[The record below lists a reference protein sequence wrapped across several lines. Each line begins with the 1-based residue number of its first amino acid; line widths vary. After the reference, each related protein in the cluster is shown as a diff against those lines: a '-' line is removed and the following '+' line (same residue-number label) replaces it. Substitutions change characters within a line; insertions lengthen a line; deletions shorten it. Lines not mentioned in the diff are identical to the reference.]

1 MSSAPWD
8 PRGEAQNALRTI
20 AADPQYGAEAL
31 SSAQMLTNLLK
42 DMLPDAPREANVLI
56 TAAGAGVPTALQGYL
71 AQGMDV
77 GTATQLA
84 AGTLAER
91 TALTADACAW
101 ATSSLA
107 TVLLPL
113 AVTPQASVPAGTAPL
128 PGGTAPLPGGTAP
141 LPGSDHPTMA
151 PQGTGPGPVAYGSG
165 AVAYGPPATLAA
177 GPGGGR
183 AAGVSLLA
191 AAFAAVGALATILA
205 CAFSIVHFYNSDGTY
220 ASSES
225 LFSLSSRGAAW
236 NWIGLVV
243 AAALSVVA
251 ALLLVASRTPW
262 VRAGAAGVV
271 GAFGIAVIFIF
282 AAYQFTLGPVS
293 DGSGP
298 AGGEKLG
305 VFGGL
310 LLLVAGVLGFV
321 AAARGDR
328 AVTPAGTPGV
338 TPTGTPGVT
347 PTGAPGQP
355 TS

>member
-1 MSSAPWD
+1 MASAPWD
-8 PRGEAQNALRTI
+8 PRGEALNALRTI
-20 AADPQYGAEAL
+20 AADPQYGVEAL
-31 SSAQMLTNLLK
+31 ASAQMMTNLLK

-107 TVLLPL
+107 TALLPR
-113 AVTPQASVPAGTAPL
+113 AAPL
-128 PGGTAPLPGGTAP
+128 ASGPGGTSPLPA
-141 LPGSDHPTMA
+141 SDHPTMA
-151 PQGTGPGPVAYGSG
+151 SQGTGPGPVPYGPG
-165 AVAYGPPATLAA
+165 AVAYGPAATLAA
-177 GPGGGR
+177 GPGRGR
-183 AAGVSLLA
+183 PAGVSLLA
-191 AAFAAVGALATILA
+191 AAFAGAGALATILA
-205 CAFSIVHFYNSDGTY
+205 CAFSIVHVYNSDGTY
-220 ASSES
+220 AYSQS
-225 LFSLSSRGAAW
+225 LFSISSHGAAW
-236 NWIGLVV
+236 NWIGIVV
-243 AAALSVVA
+243 AAVLSAIA

-271 GAFGIAVIFIF
+271 AAFGVAVILIF

-305 VFGGL
+305 AFGGL

-321 AAARGDR
+321 AAARDDR
-328 AVTPAGTPGV
+328 AVAPAG
-338 TPTGTPGVT
+338 
-347 PTGAPGQP
+347 APP
-355 TS
+355 AE

>member
-1 MSSAPWD
+1 MASAPWD
-8 PRGEAQNALRTI
+8 PRSEALNALRTI

-31 SSAQMLTNLLK
+31 SNAQMLTNLLK

-56 TAAGAGVPTALQGYL
+56 TAAGAGVPAALQGYL

-91 TALTADACAW
+91 TALTSDACAW

-107 TVLLPL
+107 TALLPL
-113 AVTPQASVPAGTAPL
+113 AAPPQASVPAGTAPL
-128 PGGTAPLPGGTAP
+128 PAGTAP

-165 AVAYGPPATLAA
+165 AVAYGAPATPPATPPATLAA
-177 GPGGGR
+177 GRGR
-183 AAGVSLLA
+183 PAGVSLLA
-191 AAFAAVGALATILA
+191 AACAAAGVLATILA
-205 CAFSIVHFYNSDGTY
+205 CAFSIVHFYNTDGTY

-225 LFSLSSRGAAW
+225 LFSLSGHGVAW
-236 NWIGLVV
+236 NWIGIVV
-243 AAALSVVA
+243 AAVLSAVA

-271 GAFGIAVIFIF
+271 TAFGIAVIFIF
-282 AAYQFTLGPVS
+282 AGYQFTLGPVS
-293 DGSGP
+293 SGSGP
-298 AGGEKLG
+298 GGAEKLG
-305 VFGGL
+305 AFGGL

-328 AVTPAGTPGV
+328 AADAS
-338 TPTGTPGVT
+338 
-347 PTGAPGQP
+347 APSAQG
-355 TS
+355 

>member
-1 MSSAPWD
+1 MASAPWD
-8 PRGEAQNALRTI
+8 PRGEALNALRTI
-20 AADPQYGAEAL
+20 AADPRYGAEAL
-31 SSAQMLTNLLK
+31 ASAQIMTNLLK

-107 TVLLPL
+107 TALLPL
-113 AVTPQASVPAGTAPL
+113 AVPPQASVPAGTAPL
-128 PGGTAPLPGGTAP
+128 PGSDRPTAP
-141 LPGSDHPTMA
+141 
-151 PQGTGPGPVAYGSG
+151 QETGPGAYGSGTVAYGSG
-165 AVAYGPPATLAA
+165 AVAYGSGAVADGPPATVAA
-177 GPGGGR
+177 GRDR

-191 AAFAAVGALATILA
+191 AAFAAAGALATILA

-236 NWIGLVV
+236 NWLGLVV

-251 ALLLVASRTPW
+251 ALMLVASRTPW

-328 AVTPAGTPGV
+328 AVTPAGTPV
-338 TPTGTPGVT
+338 
-347 PTGAPGQP
+347 QP
-355 TS
+355 TP

>member
-1 MSSAPWD
+1 MTSAPWD
-8 PRGEAQNALRTI
+8 PRGEALNALRAI
-20 AADPQYGAEAL
+20 AADPQYGAAAL
-31 SSAQMLTNLLK
+31 ASAQMMTNLLK

-91 TALTADACAW
+91 TALTSDACAW

-107 TVLLPL
+107 TALLPL
-113 AVTPQASVPAGTAPL
+113 AAPPQASVPAGTAPL
-128 PGGTAPLPGGTAP
+128 PAGTAP

-151 PQGTGPGPVAYGSG
+151 PQGTGPGPAAYGSG
-165 AVAYGPPATLAA
+165 AVAYGAPATPPAPPPATLAA
-177 GPGGGR
+177 GRGR
-183 AAGVSLLA
+183 VAGVSLLA
-191 AAFAAVGALATILA
+191 AACAAAGVLATILA
-205 CAFSIVHFYNSDGTY
+205 CAFSIVHFYNTDGTY

-225 LFSLSSRGAAW
+225 LFSLSGHGVAW
-236 NWIGLVV
+236 NWIGIVV
-243 AAALSVVA
+243 AAVLSAVA

-271 GAFGIAVIFIF
+271 TAFGIAVIFIF
-282 AAYQFTLGPVS
+282 AGYQFTLGPVS
-293 DGSGP
+293 SGSGP
-298 AGGEKLG
+298 GGAEKLG
-305 VFGGL
+305 AFGGL

-328 AVTPAGTPGV
+328 AADASVPSAQG
-338 TPTGTPGVT
+338 
-347 PTGAPGQP
+347 
-355 TS
+355 

>member
-1 MSSAPWD
+1 MASAPWD
-8 PRGEAQNALRTI
+8 PRGEALNALRTI

-31 SSAQMLTNLLK
+31 ASAQMMTNLLK

-107 TVLLPL
+107 TALLPP
-113 AVTPQASVPAGTAPL
+113 VVPSASG
-128 PGGTAPLPGGTAP
+128 PGGTAP

-151 PQGTGPGPVAYGSG
+151 PQGTGPYGSGPVPYGPVAYGPG
-165 AVAYGPPATLAA
+165 GTLAA
-177 GPGGGR
+177 GPGRGR
-183 AAGVSLLA
+183 PAGVSLLA
-191 AAFAAVGALATILA
+191 AVLAGAGALATILA

-220 ASSES
+220 ASSQS
-225 LFSLSSRGAAW
+225 LFSLSGHGVAW

-243 AAALSVVA
+243 ATVLSVVA
-251 ALLLVASRTPW
+251 AVLLAVSRTPW
-262 VRAGAAGVV
+262 VRAGAAGVLA
-271 GAFGIAVIFIF
+271 AFGVAVIMIF

-293 DGSGP
+293 NGNGP

-305 VFGGL
+305 AFGGL

-328 AVTPAGTPGV
+328 AVAPAG
-338 TPTGTPGVT
+338 
-347 PTGAPGQP
+347 APAQP

>member
-1 MSSAPWD
+1 MASAPWD
-8 PRGEAQNALRTI
+8 PRGEALNALRTI

-31 SSAQMLTNLLK
+31 ASAQLMTNLLK

-107 TVLLPL
+107 TALLPPV
-113 AVTPQASVPAGTAPL
+113 APSASG
-128 PGGTAPLPGGTAP
+128 PGGTAP

-151 PQGTGPGPVAYGSG
+151 PQGTGPYGSGPVPYGPG
-165 AVAYGPPATLAA
+165 AVAYGPVGTLAA
-177 GPGGGR
+177 GSGR
-183 AAGVSLLA
+183 DRPAGVSLLA
-191 AAFAAVGALATILA
+191 AALAGVGALATILA
-205 CAFSIVHFYNSDGTY
+205 CAFSIVHVYNSDGTY
-220 ASSES
+220 AYSQS
-225 LFSLSSRGAAW
+225 LFSISSHGAAW
-236 NWIGLVV
+236 NWIGIVV
-243 AAALSVVA
+243 AAVLSAVA
-251 ALLLVASRTPW
+251 AVLLVASRTPW

-271 GAFGIAVIFIF
+271 AAFGIAVIMIF

-305 VFGGL
+305 AFGGL

-328 AVTPAGTPGV
+328 AVAPAG
-338 TPTGTPGVT
+338 
-347 PTGAPGQP
+347 APP
-355 TS
+355 AE

>member
-1 MSSAPWD
+1 MASAPWD
-8 PRGEAQNALRTI
+8 PRGEALNALRTI

-31 SSAQMLTNLLK
+31 ASAQMMTNLLK

-107 TVLLPL
+107 TALLPPV
-113 AVTPQASVPAGTAPL
+113 APSAAG
-128 PGGTAPLPGGTAP
+128 PGGTAP

-151 PQGTGPGPVAYGSG
+151 PQGTGPYGSG
-165 AVAYGPPATLAA
+165 PVPYGSAATLAA
-177 GPGGGR
+177 GPGRGR
-183 AAGVSLLA
+183 PAGVSLLA
-191 AAFAAVGALATILA
+191 AALAGAGALATILA
-205 CAFSIVHFYNSDGTY
+205 CAFSIVHVYNSDGSY
-220 ASSES
+220 AYSQS

-243 AAALSVVA
+243 AAVLSVVA
-251 ALLLVASRTPW
+251 AVLLVASRTPW
-262 VRAGAAGVV
+262 IRAGAAGVLA
-271 GAFGIAVIFIF
+271 AFGLTVIIIF

-293 DGSGP
+293 AGNGP
-298 AGGEKLG
+298 AGAEKLG
-305 VFGGL
+305 AFGGL

-328 AVTPAGTPGV
+328 AV
-338 TPTGTPGVT
+338 
-347 PTGAPGQP
+347 APP
-355 TS
+355 LT

>member
-1 MSSAPWD
+1 MASAAWD
-8 PRGEAQNALRTI
+8 PRGEALNALRTI

-31 SSAQMLTNLLK
+31 ASAQMMTNLLK

-84 AGTLAER
+84 AGTLADR

-107 TVLLPL
+107 TALLP
-113 AVTPQASVPAGTAPL
+113 AAAPVAS
-128 PGGTAPLPGGTAP
+128 GGTAPLA
-141 LPGSDHPTMA
+141 GSDHPTMA
-151 PQGTGPGPVAYGSG
+151 PLFGSAGTLVAG
-165 AVAYGPPATLAA
+165 A
-177 GPGGGR
+177 GR
-183 AAGVSLLA
+183 GRPAGVSFLA
-191 AAFAAVGALATILA
+191 AALAGAGALATILA
-205 CAFSIVHFYNSDGTY
+205 CAFSIVRFYNSDGTY
-220 ASSES
+220 ASSAS
-225 LFSLSSRGAAW
+225 LFSLSSHGAAW

-243 AAALSVVA
+243 AAVLSVVA
-251 ALLLVASRTPW
+251 GVLLIVSRTPW

-271 GAFGIAVIFIF
+271 MAFGVAVILIF

-293 DGSGP
+293 DGNGP
-298 AGGEKLG
+298 AGAEKLG
-305 VFGGL
+305 GFGGL

-328 AVTPAGTPGV
+328 ARGV
-338 TPTGTPGVT
+338 
-347 PTGAPGQP
+347 APL
-355 TS
+355 S

>member
-1 MSSAPWD
+1 M
-8 PRGEAQNALRTI
+8 
-20 AADPQYGAEAL
+20 
-31 SSAQMLTNLLK
+31 
-42 DMLPDAPREANVLI
+42 
-56 TAAGAGVPTALQGYL
+56 
-71 AQGMDV
+71 
-77 GTATQLA
+77 
-84 AGTLAER
+84 
-91 TALTADACAW
+91 
-101 ATSSLA
+101 
-107 TVLLPL
+107 
-113 AVTPQASVPAGTAPL
+113 
-128 PGGTAPLPGGTAP
+128 
-141 LPGSDHPTMA
+141 
-151 PQGTGPGPVAYGSG
+151 AYGSG
-165 AVAYGPPATLAA
+165 AVAYGSGAVADGPPATLAA
-177 GPGGGR
+177 GRDR

-191 AAFAAVGALATILA
+191 AAFAAAGALATILA

-305 VFGGL
+305 IFGGL

-338 TPTGTPGVT
+338 SPAGAPGVT
-347 PTGAPGQP
+347 PAGAPGQP

>member
-1 MSSAPWD
+1 MASAPWD
-8 PRGEAQNALRTI
+8 PRGEALNALRTI
-20 AADPQYGAEAL
+20 AADPRYGAEAL
-31 SSAQMLTNLLK
+31 ASAQMMTNLLK

-107 TVLLPL
+107 TAMLPPV
-113 AVTPQASVPAGTAPL
+113 APSVSG
-128 PGGTAPLPGGTAP
+128 PGGTAP
-141 LPGSDHPTMA
+141 LPGSDHPTMV
-151 PQGTGPGPVAYGSG
+151 PQGTGPGPVGHG
-165 AVAYGPPATLAA
+165 PVAYGPAGTLAV
-177 GPGGGR
+177 GPGRGR
-183 AAGVSLLA
+183 PAGVSLLA
-191 AAFAAVGALATILA
+191 AALAGVGALAAVLA
-205 CAFSIVHFYNSDGTY
+205 CAFSIVHVYNSDGTY
-220 ASSES
+220 AYSQS
-225 LFSLSSRGAAW
+225 LFSISSHGAAW
-236 NWIGLVV
+236 NWIGIVV
-243 AAALSVVA
+243 AAVLSAVA

-262 VRAGAAGVV
+262 VRAGAAGVLV
-271 GAFGIAVIFIF
+271 AFGIAVILIF

-305 VFGGL
+305 AFGGL

-328 AVTPAGTPGV
+328 AGVPAGAASGQ
-338 TPTGTPGVT
+338 
-347 PTGAPGQP
+347 AQP
-355 TS
+355 TL

>member
-8 PRGEAQNALRTI
+8 PRSEALNALRTI

-107 TVLLPL
+107 TALLPL
-113 AVTPQASVPAGTAPL
+113 AVPPQASVPAGTAPL
-128 PGGTAPLPGGTAP
+128 PG
-141 LPGSDHPTMA
+141 SDRPTA
-151 PQGTGPGPVAYGSG
+151 PQGTGPGPGAYGSG
-165 AVAYGPPATLAA
+165 AVADGSGAVADGTPATLAA
-177 GPGGGR
+177 GRDR

-191 AAFAAVGALATILA
+191 AAFAAAGALATILA

-251 ALLLVASRTPW
+251 ALMLVASRTPW

-328 AVTPAGTPGV
+328 AVTPAGTQGV
-338 TPTGTPGVT
+338 TRRARRGHSGGRAGSADVIACGP
-347 PTGAPGQP
+347 
-355 TS
+355 

>member
-1 MSSAPWD
+1 MASAPWD
-8 PRGEAQNALRTI
+8 PRGEALNALRTI
-20 AADPQYGAEAL
+20 ASDPQYGAEAL
-31 SSAQMLTNLLK
+31 ASAQMMTNLLK

-107 TVLLPL
+107 TAMLPPV
-113 AVTPQASVPAGTAPL
+113 APSVSG
-128 PGGTAPLPGGTAP
+128 PGGTAP

-151 PQGTGPGPVAYGSG
+151 PQGTGPGPEGHG
-165 AVAYGPPATLAA
+165 PVAYGPAGTLAV
-177 GPGGGR
+177 GPGRGR
-183 AAGVSLLA
+183 PAGVSLLA
-191 AAFAAVGALATILA
+191 AALAGVGALAAVLA
-205 CAFSIVHFYNSDGTY
+205 CAFSIVHVYNSDGTY
-220 ASSES
+220 AYSQS
-225 LFSLSSRGAAW
+225 LFSISSHGAAW
-236 NWIGLVV
+236 NWIGIVV
-243 AAALSVVA
+243 AAVLSAVA

-271 GAFGIAVIFIF
+271 AAFGIAIIMIF

-305 VFGGL
+305 AFGGL

-321 AAARGDR
+321 AAARDDR
-328 AVTPAGTPGV
+328 AVAPAG
-338 TPTGTPGVT
+338 
-347 PTGAPGQP
+347 APP
-355 TS
+355 AE

>member
-1 MSSAPWD
+1 MASAPWD
-8 PRGEAQNALRTI
+8 PRSEALNALRTI

-31 SSAQMLTNLLK
+31 SSAPMMTNLLK

-107 TVLLPL
+107 TALLPL
-113 AVTPQASVPAGTAPL
+113 AVPPQASVPAGTAPL
-128 PGGTAPLPGGTAP
+128 PAGTAP

-151 PQGTGPGPVAYGSG
+151 PYAQGPGPGPGPGSGAVAYGSG
-165 AVAYGPPATLAA
+165 AVADGPPATLAA
-177 GPGGGR
+177 GRDR

-191 AAFAAVGALATILA
+191 AAFAAAGALATILA

-305 VFGGL
+305 IFGGL

-338 TPTGTPGVT
+338 TPAGTPGVT
-347 PTGAPGQP
+347 PAGAPGQP

>member
-1 MSSAPWD
+1 MASAPWD
-8 PRGEAQNALRTI
+8 PRSEALNALRTI

-31 SSAQMLTNLLK
+31 SNAQMLTNLLK

-56 TAAGAGVPTALQGYL
+56 TAAGAGVPAALQGYL

-91 TALTADACAW
+91 TALTSDACAW

-107 TVLLPL
+107 TALLPL
-113 AVTPQASVPAGTAPL
+113 AAPPQASVPAGTAPL
-128 PGGTAPLPGGTAP
+128 PAGTAP

-151 PQGTGPGPVAYGSG
+151 PQGTGPGPAAYGSG
-165 AVAYGPPATLAA
+165 AVAYGAPATPPATLAA
-177 GPGGGR
+177 GRGR
-183 AAGVSLLA
+183 PAGVSLLA
-191 AAFAAVGALATILA
+191 AACAAAGVLATILA
-205 CAFSIVHFYNSDGTY
+205 CAFSIVHFYNTDGTY

-225 LFSLSSRGAAW
+225 LFSLSGHGVAW
-236 NWIGLVV
+236 NWIGIVV
-243 AAALSVVA
+243 AAVLSAVA

-271 GAFGIAVIFIF
+271 TAFGIAVIFIF
-282 AAYQFTLGPVS
+282 AGYQFTLGPVS
-293 DGSGP
+293 SGSGP
-298 AGGEKLG
+298 GGAEKLG
-305 VFGGL
+305 AFGGL

-328 AVTPAGTPGV
+328 AADASVPSAQG
-338 TPTGTPGVT
+338 
-347 PTGAPGQP
+347 
-355 TS
+355 

>member
-1 MSSAPWD
+1 MTSMPWD
-8 PRGEAQNALRTI
+8 AQGEALAALRAI
-20 AADPQYGAEAL
+20 VADPRYGPPAL
-31 SSAQMLTNLLK
+31 SNAQTMTNLLK

-91 TALTADACAW
+91 TALTSDACAW

-107 TVLLPL
+107 TALLPL
-113 AVTPQASVPAGTAPL
+113 AAPPQASVPAGTAPL
-128 PGGTAPLPGGTAP
+128 PAGTAP

-151 PQGTGPGPVAYGSG
+151 PQGTGPGPAAYGSG
-165 AVAYGPPATLAA
+165 AVAYGAPATPPATLAA
-177 GPGGGR
+177 GRGR
-183 AAGVSLLA
+183 VAGVSLLA
-191 AAFAAVGALATILA
+191 AACGAAGALATILA
-205 CAFSIVHFYNSDGTY
+205 CAFSIVHFYNTDGTY

-225 LFSLSSRGAAW
+225 LFSLSGHGVAW
-236 NWIGLVV
+236 NWIGIVV
-243 AAALSVVA
+243 AAVLSAVA

-271 GAFGIAVIFIF
+271 TAFGIAVIFIF
-282 AAYQFTLGPVS
+282 AGYQFTLGPVS
-293 DGSGP
+293 SGSGP
-298 AGGEKLG
+298 GGAEKLG
-305 VFGGL
+305 AFGGL

-328 AVTPAGTPGV
+328 AADASVPSAQG
-338 TPTGTPGVT
+338 
-347 PTGAPGQP
+347 
-355 TS
+355 

>member
-1 MSSAPWD
+1 MASAPWD
-8 PRGEAQNALRTI
+8 PRGEALNALRTI

-31 SSAQMLTNLLK
+31 SSAQMMTNLLK

-77 GTATQLA
+77 ETATQLA

-107 TVLLPL
+107 TALLPL
-113 AVTPQASVPAGTAPL
+113 TGPVASGSGPVASGS
-128 PGGTAPLPGGTAP
+128 GGTSP

-151 PQGTGPGPVAYGSG
+151 LQETAPGPGRVATHAAGSG
-165 AVAYGPPATLAA
+165 R
-177 GPGGGR
+177 GR
-183 AAGVSLLA
+183 PAGVSLLA
-191 AAFAAVGALATILA
+191 AACAAAGALATVLA
-205 CAFSIVHFYNSDGTY
+205 CAFSIVHFYNTDGSY
-220 ASSES
+220 EASAS
-225 LFSLSSRGAAW
+225 LFSLSSHGAAW

-251 ALLLVASRTPW
+251 AVLLAVSRTPW
-262 VRAGAAGVV
+262 IRAGAAGVV
-271 GAFGIAVIFIF
+271 AAFGVSVIMIF

-293 DGSGP
+293 DGNGP
-298 AGGEKLG
+298 AGAEKLG
-305 VFGGL
+305 AFGGL

-321 AAARGDR
+321 AVARGDR
-328 AVTPAGTPGV
+328 AVAPAVAPAG
-338 TPTGTPGVT
+338 
-347 PTGAPGQP
+347 APAQP
-355 TS
+355 TA